1 MTVFDEARHL
11 RGAKEVKE
19 QRGPLTRHLA
29 KWGLIF
35 ISPWIIG
42 FLLFTLIPMVLS
54 LLMTFTN
61 FNITEPDSI
70 RFIGLE
76 NYARLFTDA
85 DLRAASASTFKF
97 FLLAVPF
104 AIIQPIVMAAMLNA
118 KPLRGKRY
126 FTTLFYMTYMVP
138 LVSAIL
144 IWQGMLNGET
154 GWVNRFLEQIGISG
168 PDWLQS
174 TTWVYPA
181 LILIGLWGVGNA
193 MLFTLITMQGVPTE
207 LYEASTMDGA
217 GYLRQQW
224 SITLPLI
231 TPIIFYNLILAVIGL
246 MQYFTIPY
254 ILSRGTGQ
262 PGNALLFYNMHFY
275 RTAFRF
281 QNMGYGA
288 TLAWLLFAVAMA
300 LTIFLFWS
308 AKYWVYSPG
317 GRD

>member
-11 RGAKEVKE
+11 RGAKDVKE
-19 QRGPLTRHLA
+19 ARGPLTRHLA

-97 FLLAVPF
+97 FILAIPF
-104 AIIQPIVMAAMLNA
+104 AVIQPIVMAAMLNLKA
-118 KPLRGKRY
+118 LRGKRY

-154 GWVNRFLEQIGISG
+154 GWVNRFLEQIGVSG

-181 LILIGLWGVGNA
+181 RILIGLWGVGNA

-231 TPIIFYNLILAVIGL
+231 TPIIFYNLILACL
-246 MQYFTIPY
+246 LYT
-254 ILSRGTGQ
+254 SRC
-262 PGNALLFYNMHFY
+262 
-275 RTAFRF
+275 
-281 QNMGYGA
+281 
-288 TLAWLLFAVAMA
+288 V
-300 LTIFLFWS
+300 
-308 AKYWVYSPG
+308 
-317 GRD
+317 

>member
-1 MTVFDEARHL
+1 MTVFDEV
-11 RGAKEVKE
+11 RGFRRTKTVKE
-19 QRGPLTRHLA
+19 ERGPLSRHLA

-42 FLLFTLIPMVLS
+42 FLLFTLIPMIMS
-54 LLMTFTN
+54 LAMTFTD
-61 FNITEPDSI
+61 FNITEPGAI
-70 RFIGLE
+70 RFIGLD

-85 DLRAASASTFKF
+85 DLRAAIASTTKF
-97 FLLAVPF
+97 FVLAIPF
-104 AIIQPIVMAAMLNA
+104 AIIQPVVMAAMLNA
-118 KPLRGKRY
+118 ALLRGKRF

-138 LVSAIL
+138 IVSSIL
-144 IWQGMLNGET
+144 IWQGMLNAET
-154 GWVNRFLEQIGISG
+154 GWVNRFLEVFGISG

-193 MLFTLITMQGVPTE
+193 LLFTLITMQGVPTE
-207 LYEASTMDGA
+207 LYEAATVDGA
-217 GYLRQQW
+217 GYLRKQW

-262 PGNALLFYNMHFY
+262 PGNSLLFYNMHFY

-288 TLAWLLFAVAMA
+288 TLAWLLFAVAMT